1 MQAILAVTLPFFAIV
16 AGGFLAAQR
25 GWLPANA
32 IPGLNAFVLFFALPC
47 MLFRFGRSTPILQLL
62 NPAVLGVYVLAAL
75 LIVTFTVRA
84 TLSARLQLKDAAFG
98 ALVAAFPNTGFMGV
112 PLLVALFG
120 PAAAGPVICTVLAD
134 MMITSSLCLGLA
146 QAHDASGQG
155 LRAAAAR
162 ALRGA
167 LSNPLPWAIVAGALA
182 GVTGLVLP
190 GPIDTVVRMLGDAA
204 SPVALF
210 TIGAVLWRAN
220 HHARLAA
227 LPPGASIAGSAS
239 SPRPLPPASGSAP
252 ASVHSGF
259 SATTVAPPR
268 ATPLALYLPVA
279 LIKLLLHPLLVGLL
293 GMGAQRLGAPL
304 SAFQLTVL
312 TLAAALPSAS
322 NVSLLAERYGADNGR
337 IARIILAST
346 VLAFGSFTGLAWLL
360 QRQCVGA
367 CSAIR
372 LPSLSITIARQPCG
386 PIWWGACSTLPPWAE
401 TASNAAANRPSALM

>member
-1 MQAILAVTLPFFAIV
+1 MQAILAVTLPFFALV
-16 AGGFLAAQR
+16 LAGYLAAHR
-25 GWLPANA
+25 RVLPESA

-47 MLFRFGRSTPILQLL
+47 MLFRFGQRTPVVELL
-62 NPAVLGVYVLAAL
+62 NPAVLGVYLLAAL
-75 LIVTFTVRA
+75 GVVAFTIRV
-84 TLSARLQLKDAAFG
+84 TLSARVHLKDAAFG

-134 MMITSSLCLGLA
+134 MIFTSSLCLGLA

-155 LRAAAAR
+155 ARVAAAR

-167 LSNPLPWAIVAGALA
+167 LSNPLPWAIAAGALA
-182 GVTGLVLP
+182 GASGIALP
-190 GPIDTVVRMLGDAA
+190 GPADTIVRMLGDAA

-227 LPPGASIAGSAS
+227 MPNLAASTAGSAS
-239 SPRPLPPASGSAP
+239 SPPPHPPASGSAP
-252 ASVHSGF
+252 TSSASGLV
-259 SATTVAPPR
+259 TNVAAPRR

-279 LIKLLLHPLLVGLL
+279 LIKLLLHPLVVWLL
-293 GMGAQRLGAPL
+293 GRAAQQLGAPL
-304 SAFQLTVL
+304 SDFQLMVL

-337 IARIILAST
+337 VARIILAST
-346 VLAFGSFTGLAWLL
+346 VLAFASFTLLTWLFES
-360 QRQCVGA
+360 R
-367 CSAIR
+367 SA
-372 LPSLSITIARQPCG
+372 
-386 PIWWGACSTLPPWAE
+386 
-401 TASNAAANRPSALM
+401 